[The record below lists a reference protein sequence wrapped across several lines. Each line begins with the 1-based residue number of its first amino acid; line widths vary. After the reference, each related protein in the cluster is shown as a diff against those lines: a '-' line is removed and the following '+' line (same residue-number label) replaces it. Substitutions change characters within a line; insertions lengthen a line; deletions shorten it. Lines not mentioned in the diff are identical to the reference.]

1 MEKLKKI
8 CLSRRAGRAE
18 WIVLFLYVLGTAVIS
33 CFHEPWFDEAQAW
46 MIARSATLREI
57 LFEIPHYEGHPQ
69 LWHLVLLPFA
79 KLGAPYEFTLSAIN
93 ISFCTIAAALLLWR
107 SPFPKIVRCL
117 LPFTYFFFYQYGV
130 ISRPYCIMLVG
141 MMLVCMTYSGRNTH
155 PWRYILSLT
164 LFSLT
169 GAYMLVIAGGLCIIW
184 CVEIFTEYRRSGT
197 WSRVLRDSRAHA
209 LLFILVIALFVL
221 VSIIPAEDC
230 FYGGGSVT
238 LPQKIAR
245 LRYILIV
252 PLDSLFGSYLN
263 YDEGIY
269 TTGGMIAEYT
279 LGVLLWFVLIA
290 FLKTNKRLHFLV
302 PYLLFC
308 LAFTLV
314 QTSVHHLGIS
324 MMFLLF
330 IFWNICEN
338 GQNPMIP
345 ILFKK
350 IGMKIESASI
360 RRLLAIIGGIISF
373 MPIVYSG
380 VSSIMDIA
388 NPYGPK
394 EIAEF
399 IKDNGLENR
408 KIMMSWRWYLPEP
421 DQEMSLSTI
430 YLEDVIPNDHPI
442 PNAFYTDMMGNASTT
457 LPYFDRN
464 IYMNFN
470 ADDPDTLYMRWK
482 ETEDYQAVYDLWHDQ
497 GLPEVLVGYLPIDE
511 IFSEEE
517 LEGVKYYWVAEFEF
531 GNIFK
536 LYQQEI
542 KPKLYIREDVLE
554 EYPQIEIMTY

>member
-18 WIVLFLYVLGTAVIS
+18 WVVLFLYVLGTAVIS

-79 KLGAPYEFTLSAIN
+79 KLGAPYEFTLTAIN
-93 ISFCTIAAALLLWR
+93 ISFCTIAVALLLWR

-141 MMLVCMTYSGRNTH
+141 MMLVCMTYSGKNTH

-164 LFSLT
+164 LFALT

-230 FYGGGSVT
+230 YYNGGSYSV
-238 LPQKIAR
+238 PKR
-245 LRYILIV
+245 LLRLFEAVMV
-252 PLDSLFGSYLN
+252 PVDSLFGSYMN
-263 YDEGIY
+263 YDTGMY
-269 TTGGMIAEYT
+269 TIGGTIAEYL
-279 LGVLLWFVLIA
+279 LGALVWFVLLA
-290 FLKTNKRLHFLV
+290 FMKTNKCLRFLL

-308 LAFTLV
+308 VCHALI
-314 QTSVHHLGIS
+314 QPSVHHLGIS
-324 MMFLLF
+324 TAFLMF
-330 IFWNICEN
+330 IFWLMFEN
-338 GQNPMIP
+338 GKTPEIPMIM
-345 ILFKK
+345 KK
-350 IGMKIESASI
+350 IWQSIEAVSI
-360 RRLLAIIGGIISF
+360 RRLLGAMGVVIAVL
-373 MPIVYSG
+373 PIVYSG
-380 VSSIMDIA
+380 ISSAMDISK
-388 NPYGPK
+388 PYGAR
-394 EIAEF
+394 ELVEYLNE
-399 IKDNGLENR
+399 NGLDDR
-408 KIMMSWRWYLPEP
+408 KIMISWRWFTPKKDTEL
-421 DQEMSLSTI
+421 SLESI
-430 YLEDVIPNDHPI
+430 YLEDVIPQEHPE
-442 PNAFYTDMMGNASTT
+442 PNEFYTDIMGNAATM
-457 LPYFDRN
+457 LPYYDRN
-464 IYMNFN
+464 IFMNFN